1 MKTKQ
6 KTYFAVEASLN
17 VESSLRE
24 SGELLK
30 WMDEAFADCGIK
42 SPDGSPWAANVL
54 PSIALFHQVVEHA
67 FAIVRLCSAPPH
79 YGSAF
84 ALVRPMFEGLVRGLW
99 LADCAST
106 EEADKFVNHDKLD
119 FELRELI
126 AKIEASHAGFAGG
139 FLTQVKSTGWTAMC
153 SFAHS
158 GARQIARRVNGME
171 VTANYDDGAILEVLK
186 SARLFPLL
194 GLYEVAV
201 IARRDDLQQSLLSR
215 IRTELAP

>member
-1 MKTKQ
+1 M
-6 KTYFAVEASLN
+6 N
-17 VESSLRE
+17 VESSLKETE
-24 SGELLK
+24 SLLK

-42 SPDGSPWAANVL
+42 SPDGSSWAANVL

-67 FAIVRLCSAPPH
+67 FAIVRLCHAPPF

-99 LADCAST
+99 LAHCASADET
-106 EEADKFVNHDKLD
+106 EKFVQRDKLEL
-119 FELRELI
+119 ELRELI
-126 AKIEASHAGFAGG
+126 ERIEATHAGFAGG
-139 FLTQVKSTGWTAMC
+139 LLTQVKSSGWKAMC

-171 VTANYDDGAILEVLK
+171 VTANYDDGAVLEVLK
-186 SARLFPLL
+186 SARLFPML

-201 IARRDDLQQSLLSR
+201 LARRDDLQQSLLSR
-215 IRTELAP
+215 IRTELSL